1 MKYLLLMY
9 VNESEA
15 PKTPPEEYQAVVQAL
30 CVSKDTFE

>member
-15 PKTPPEEYQAVVQAL
+15 PKTRPEEYQAAAQVL
-30 CVSKDTFE
+30 CASKDTFE